1 MGKDYGGPA
10 LIGNTRVGYI
20 DYSYRLQKLF
30 NGGIKSQSLGEAL
43 FFAKMNYN
51 SFYKHLTIL
60 TVNLIGCPELH
71 MWTNIPNY
79 FGNIV
84 KSDSNTY
91 DTNLSFTAYS
101 DTVEVAVRDVWGNDD
116 VALYTF
122 HPSYS
127 NLTIPNGKG
136 KLITLKALNHIPEIL
151 HLESGSAVVHGRR
164 YVYASSATLGGEAN
178 STFTVDNDADITIE
192 KTGVLRLSG
201 GFKVKQGARLVVR

>member
-1 MGKDYGGPA
+1 M
-10 LIGNTRVGYI
+10 
-20 DYSYRLQKLF
+20 
-30 NGGIKSQSLGEAL
+30 SL
-43 FFAKMNYN
+43 
-51 SFYKHLTIL
+51 T
-60 TVNLIGCPELH
+60 TNLIGCPELH
-71 MWTNIPNY
+71 MWTNIPSY

-127 NLTIPNGKG
+127 NLTIPNSQG

-151 HLESGSAVVHGRR
+151 NLENGSAIVHGRR

-178 STFTVDNDADITIE
+178 STFTIDNDADITIE

-201 GFKVKQGARLVVR
+201 GFKVKQGARFVVR